1 MAFPEERAFGR
12 LKRYRSA
19 MRRAL
24 LAVPMGL
31 LMLIVAC
38 SGGGGD
44 SGDTTVRPIE
54 AIAERIVIDDLPL
67 TRSTV
72 RVRFNGPV
80 EPVSMRALTTA
91 FSLTQLEDS
100 ALAGQPLGE
109 MPIEGVELS
118 QTSSRIVTLTVANVI
133 VSGSRLHVAN
143 SAFKEGATGE
153 SVILITSRFSETG
166 VILAAGALR
175 FGDLR
180 FVEERPP
187 EVPTAAD
194 RDSSLV
200 RTALEEH
207 LAARGASE
215 PVRIAA
221 LALYDNMPETIVP
234 APKARA
240 ALAAMRGTFVDASVD
255 SFLTSSNCT
264 GLPTALIDF
273 QEPPG
278 DANLA
283 ARVTFTE
290 DGRRVVSLRPDLEA
304 APFELLMTL
313 LAHEAVHCDR
323 FDGPE
328 EEIVAAAFDVFLYI
342 HLLLSRPDLALDS
355 SPLARNLNV
364 EAVAMLNSGRAL
376 PESLGILPSPH
387 GREVLPGSGTAFASF
402 AELIA
407 SSYAGDL
414 NSTSPVEPVAQSY
427 VDAIAMA
434 AGLPFGTAFDLEYI
448 DSLLAQSVTFDT
460 VVALL
465 TLFDLVLG

>member
-1 MAFPEERAFGR
+1 
-12 LKRYRSA
+12 

-207 LAARGASE
+207 LAARAPRSRPHRRAGAL
-215 PVRIAA
+215 RQH
-221 LALYDNMPETIVP
+221 
-234 APKARA
+234 ARDDRTRTEGA
-240 ALAAMRGTFVDASVD
+240 RRAG
-255 SFLTSSNCT
+255 
-264 GLPTALIDF
+264 
-273 QEPPG
+273 G
-278 DANLA
+278 DAWHL
-283 ARVTFTE
+283 R
-290 DGRRVVSLRPDLEA
+290 RRVRRLVP
-304 APFELLMTL
+304 
-313 LAHEAVHCDR
+313 H
-323 FDGPE
+323 
-328 EEIVAAAFDVFLYI
+328 
-342 HLLLSRPDLALDS
+342 
-355 SPLARNLNV
+355 V
-364 EAVAMLNSGRAL
+364 E
-376 PESLGILPSPH
+376 
-387 GREVLPGSGTAFASF
+387 
-402 AELIA
+402 
-407 SSYAGDL
+407 
-414 NSTSPVEPVAQSY
+414 
-427 VDAIAMA
+427 
-434 AGLPFGTAFDLEYI
+434 
-448 DSLLAQSVTFDT
+448 
-460 VVALL
+460 
-465 TLFDLVLG
+465 